1 MSDKNIE
8 IIKHIQRTGMCPED
22 DSIATSM
29 FSESGFQPKVNN
41 GYIPEESMETCPFGY
56 EFEIKHLNNDVAWY
70 KKMME
75 EYRESFWKVCDMVAK
90 SSDLVKLKELTKKE
104 LQRY

>member
-8 IIKHIQRTGMCPED
+8 IIKHIQKTGMCPED

-29 FSESGFQPKVNN
+29 FSESGFQPKVDDR
-41 GYIPEESMETCPFGY
+41 YVSKKLTDTYPFGY
-56 EFEIKHLNNDVAWY
+56 EFEIKHLKNDVAWY
-70 KKMME
+70 KKRME
-75 EYRESFWKVCDMVAK
+75 EYRESFWKVCDVVAK
-90 SSDLVKLKELTKKE
+90 SSDVTKIKELTEKE